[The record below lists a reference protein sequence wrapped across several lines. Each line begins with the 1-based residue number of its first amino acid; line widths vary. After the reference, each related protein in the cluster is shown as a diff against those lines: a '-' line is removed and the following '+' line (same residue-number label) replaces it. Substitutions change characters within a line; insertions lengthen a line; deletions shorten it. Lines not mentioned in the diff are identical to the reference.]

1 MTRRTKE
8 KILEHYTDKL
18 EDKFTRCLDGKHYDL
33 EDIEEVI
40 EEMYEE
46 MKPNELQNCTEG
58 APVQQH
64 DINGC
69 QNNRQGNNR
78 NGNRRYEK
86 RRSKSRAD

>member
-18 EDKFTRCLDGKHYDL
+18 EDKFTRCLDGKHCDL

-46 MKPNELQNCTEG
+46 MKPN
-58 APVQQH
+58 
-64 DINGC
+64 D
-69 QNNRQGNNR
+69 
-78 NGNRRYEK
+78 
-86 RRSKSRAD
+86 